1 MSCNDE
7 DWAVFWCS
15 LLSPVLLGEIPQRQR
30 ERYFQELSQEE
41 RLLPNGK
48 RKRISVRTFRRK
60 WKRLQEEGVA
70 GLYRRRR
77 SDRGRPR
84 KAQAD
89 LLARGVELKKEQP
102 FRSDRVINRI
112 LRREFGR
119 EVPRSTL
126 YAHLHRA
133 GATRQKLGVSKK
145 KVRCRWTR
153 EQTNAL
159 WVGDFEHGPLVM
171 HHGQAVKT
179 YLSAWI
185 DCHSRYIVEA
195 RYYVREN
202 MDVLIDSLLRAW
214 GQHGAS
220 RELYVDN
227 AKIYH
232 ANALKLAC
240 TELNI
245 KLLHRPP
252 RDAAPGGLI
261 ERFFRTA
268 QTQLEAEVRASQI
281 LSLDEL
287 NRTLMAWLEV
297 AYHQEVHSEMG
308 QTPQDRYLDGSRFTR
323 QVDLGAVLTFFLHRE
338 KRQVNDIHS
347 DVRLGNQYFAVDPKL
362 RDDAVI
368 VEFDPFSELREV
380 RLYSTDGR
388 YLGIGRRYQRE
399 KGAHPQP
406 QPEQRDQPI
415 TPHYLDALRDAY
427 AQLEKQQREIGLD
440 YHSAQQ
446 QSRWSLANFAAK
458 FAKLWGRKGGIS
470 GLSAQEMEA
479 LAQFYARHQG
489 LNEKSLR
496 AAFAQASS
504 SQLPDILFRFQTLL
518 DERNPS

>member
-1 MSCNDE
+1 MVNSR
-7 DWAVFWCS
+7 VI
-15 LLSPVLLGEIPQRQR
+15 LLDICLAR
-30 ERYFQELSQEE
+30 
-41 RLLPNGK
+41 
-48 RKRISVRTFRRK
+48 

-214 GQHGAS
+214 GQQCPRKRCFGSGWRKDCSTSPVPGTGQPIAP
-220 RELYVDN
+220 Y
-227 AKIYH
+227 
-232 ANALKLAC
+232 
-240 TELNI
+240 
-245 KLLHRPP
+245 RPP
-252 RDAAPGGLI
+252 FELQGGCWI
-261 ERFFRTA
+261 PQEGSRM
-268 QTQLEAEVRASQI
+268 QLE
-281 LSLDEL
+281 
-287 NRTLMAWLEV
+287 
-297 AYHQEVHSEMG
+297 
-308 QTPQDRYLDGSRFTR
+308 
-323 QVDLGAVLTFFLHRE
+323 
-338 KRQVNDIHS
+338 
-347 DVRLGNQYFAVDPKL
+347 
-362 RDDAVI
+362 
-368 VEFDPFSELREV
+368 
-380 RLYSTDGR
+380 
-388 YLGIGRRYQRE
+388 
-399 KGAHPQP
+399 
-406 QPEQRDQPI
+406 
-415 TPHYLDALRDAY
+415 
-427 AQLEKQQREIGLD
+427 
-440 YHSAQQ
+440 
-446 QSRWSLANFAAK
+446 
-458 FAKLWGRKGGIS
+458 
-470 GLSAQEMEA
+470 
-479 LAQFYARHQG
+479 
-489 LNEKSLR
+489 
-496 AAFAQASS
+496 
-504 SQLPDILFRFQTLL
+504 
-518 DERNPS
+518 